1 MPAAELRVE
10 NLPSRAVSF
19 WPPWQSYMRGGFL
32 DRQEDVVSRAR
43 RWEQEAL
50 VEIYEAHSAELYRYA
65 ARQLGDAAL
74 AEECV
79 AETFSRFL
87 RALHA
92 GNGPA
97 HHVRAYLYRI
107 AHNWITDLWLQRTV
121 SLDAGPQASNPAGED
136 PLPDV
141 IERIRLDKVRAALA
155 ELTPEQRQVVVLR
168 YLEGWPHEEIA
179 QALQKSEGG
188 VKALQR
194 RALAS
199 LRRKL
204 LNGEQST

>member
-1 MPAAELRVE
+1 ME
-10 NLPSRAVSF
+10 S
-19 WPPWQSYMRGGFL
+19 
-32 DRQEDVVSRAR
+32 QEDLVSRAR

-50 VEIYEAHSAELYRYA
+50 VEIYETHSAELYRYA

-97 HHVRAYLYRI
+97 HHLRAYLYRI
-107 AHNWITDLWLQRTV
+107 AHNWITDLWHQRTASV
-121 SLDAGPQASNPAGED
+121 DAGPQASDLAAED
-136 PLPDV
+136 PLPEL
-141 IERIRLDKVRAALA
+141 IERLRLDSVRAALA

-168 YLEGWPHEEIA
+168 YLEGWPHDEIA
-179 QALQKSEGG
+179 RVLQKSKGS
-188 VKALQR
+188 VKALQH
-194 RALAS
+194 RALAN
-199 LRRKL
+199 LRRML

>member
-1 MPAAELRVE
+1 M
-10 NLPSRAVSF
+10 
-19 WPPWQSYMRGGFL
+19 
-32 DRQEDVVSRAR
+32 DRQKDLVSRAR

-50 VEIYEAHSAELYRYA
+50 VEIYEAHSVELYRYA

-92 GNGPA
+92 GSGPA

-107 AHNWITDLWLQRTV
+107 AHNWITDFRQRQRTV
-121 SLDAGPQASNPAGED
+121 PLDEGPQVNALESED
-136 PLPDV
+136 PLPEL
-141 IERIRLDKVRAALA
+141 IERVRLEKVRAALA

-168 YLEGWPHEEIA
+168 YLEGWPHDEIA
-179 QALQKSEGG
+179 RALKRSEGG
-188 VKALQR
+188 VKALQH

-199 LRRKL
+199 LRRML
-204 LNGEQST
+204 LNGE